1 MSRRDRALAAASA
14 IAGVAGIGVSAYLT
28 VVHYS
33 ALPLA
38 CPTGGVIGCERILA
52 SPYGVIAGSVLPTS
66 TAGIVW
72 FAISA
77 ALAIGQLAGRDSQLV
92 LRIHLVWSA
101 IGLAIVLYL
110 VFIEI
115 VALGAICVWC
125 TAAHVLVL
133 VTFLAVLTRIQ
144 TAATQ
149 RLRD

>member
-1 MSRRDRALAAASA
+1 
-14 IAGVAGIGVSAYLT
+14 
-28 VVHYS
+28 
-33 ALPLA
+33 
-38 CPTGGVIGCERILA
+38 
-52 SPYGVIAGSVLPTS
+52 LPTS

-101 IGLAIVLYL
+101 IGLATVLYL

-144 TAATQ
+144 TAGTQ

>member
-1 MSRRDRALAAASA
+1 MS
-14 IAGVAGIGVSAYLT
+14 VYLT

-38 CPTGGVIGCERILA
+38 CPTGGAIGCERVLA
-52 SPYGVIAGSVLPTS
+52 SPYAVIAGSGLPTS

-77 ALAIGQLAGRDSQLV
+77 ALAVLQLAGHDSRLI
-92 LRIHLVWSA
+92 RRTHLVWSA
-101 IGLAIVLYL
+101 IGLATVLYL

-125 TAAHVLVL
+125 TSAHALVL
-133 VTFLAVLTRIQ
+133 LTFLIALSRWQ
-144 TAATQ
+144 TASPA
-149 RLRD
+149 RLR